1 MNRRDFIALGIASGA
16 SAIASSNGL
25 AGSAR
30 SAYAVKA
37 EPVRKFK
44 LNYAPHFGMFKL
56 HTGDDLV
63 TQLKFFHEQG
73 FTALEDNGLPERSV
87 ADQEKIGKTLADLN
101 MTMGVF
107 VATKDFANPTFAIAT
122 WKPEVRE
129 PILKEIR
136 NAVEIA
142 KRVNAKWCTVVPGCH
157 DERLDW
163 EYQTA
168 SVIDMFRRCAEICE
182 KANLV
187 MVMEPL
193 NTRRDHPKLFLNKIG
208 QAYEICRGAN
218 SPAVKI
224 LYDMYHQQIT
234 EGNIIPNIDLAWEE
248 VAYFQVGDNPGRKE
262 PTTGEMNYRNIFKH
276 IHKKGFKGVVGMEHG
291 VMNSKTK
298 EGEAACIQA
307 YVTSDNFEVNS

>member
-1 MNRRDFIALGIASGA
+1 MNRRDFIATGLASGA
-16 SAIASSNGL
+16 SALAASKVSFASEG
-25 AGSAR
+25 
-30 SAYAVKA
+30 A
-37 EPVRKFK
+37 EPAHKFK

-56 HTGDDLV
+56 HTGNDFV
-63 TQLKFFHEQG
+63 TQLQFFHDQG
-73 FTALEDNGLPERSV
+73 FTALEDNDLMRRTV
-87 ADQEKIGKTLADLN
+87 AEQELIGKTLADLK

-107 VATKDFANPTFAIAT
+107 VATKDFDNPTFAVTT
-122 WKPEVRE
+122 WKPEKRE

-136 NAVEIA
+136 DAVEVA

-157 DERLDW
+157 DERLDK

-182 KANLV
+182 KAGLV

-193 NTRRDHPKLFLNKIG
+193 NTRINHPMLFLNKIG
-208 QAYEICRGAN
+208 QAYEICRAVN
-218 SPAVKI
+218 SPSVKI

-276 IHKKGFKGVVGMEHG
+276 IYGKGFKGVVGMEHG
-291 VMNSKTK
+291 LRDNKTK
-298 EGEAACIQA
+298 EGEQACIQA
-307 YVTSDNFEVNS
+307 YVWSDSFETNG